1 MCVCFYPMWNVS
13 IQCLKRC
20 APDVSHL
27 RRHAGCV
34 CCKICQVTVR
44 NIFNI
49 ETQRKRVLFLKKTHT
64 HWRTSTIY
72 TPILPCRSRHVDSAA
87 FTSSW
92 FFFLSIE
99 RTHRPLF
106 HHLPL
111 HCFTVLN
118 YSLNARK
125 FASVGVSVCIRI
137 AEFSDVIKQTFACLK
152 QTNARLF
159 YVRRQ
164 NAAFLRFLVFVL
176 CLSLLA

>member
-1 MCVCFYPMWNVS
+1 MSHICDDM
-13 IQCLKRC
+13 R
-20 APDVSHL
+20 DVSVVKYVKSL
-27 RRHAGCV
+27 C
-34 CCKICQVTVR
+34 
-44 NIFNI
+44 
-49 ETQRKRVLFLKKTHT
+49 ETFSTLKHSVKESYSLTKHT
-64 HWRTSTIY
+64 HCRTSTIY